1 MLNRLVVPARRLLP
15 TQGFARGVSVL
26 VGGTASAQLLTVL
39 AAPLLTRL
47 YTPENFGMLAVFTAF
62 LALFTV
68 LAAGRYE
75 LAIPLPE
82 DDQDAAN
89 LVLLGLFCVVVM
101 ASLAALGVLL
111 WSETIAV
118 VLGIPELVPHLW
130 LVPFGILFIGIYQVF
145 NKWAVRVKRFDQVA
159 RTRIWQALGTLG
171 LQIGAS
177 PLGPVG
183 LLGGQAAGQ
192 GVGATGLAV
201 SALSRPEFRR
211 CSLVGMV
218 RQARRFKNF
227 PIYSTWTGLFN
238 TGSLQLAPIVFVALY
253 GATVAGLYG
262 LTLRILTMPVSL
274 IGQAVGN
281 VFLSHAP
288 EARRRNEL
296 PALVESLHRKLAILG
311 IPSLVCLMVI
321 GPEFFA
327 TIFGEEWRKAG
338 SYAQWMLPWLYIQFQ
353 WSPLSMLASV
363 LELQRDAMVA
373 QLLMLVARFGVLFG
387 LFAAGAEADT
397 AILAFA
403 AVSAVVY
410 MLQQAWFFAKVDVSF
425 VRSVRFELVNLAMF
439 TLLSLPLIMLY
450 LRESLSLVWFITGM
464 VPLSAG
470 WVWWRI
476 RHEAVLP
483 RQPSGLRS

>member
-1 MLNRLVVPARRLLP
+1 MLNRLVIPARRLLP
-15 TQGFARGVSVL
+15 THTFARGVSVL
-26 VGGTASAQLLTVL
+26 VGGTAGAQLLTIA

-47 YTPENFGMLAVFTAF
+47 YTPEDFGLLAVFTAF

-82 DDQDAAN
+82 NDQDAAN
-89 LVLLGLFCVVVM
+89 LVLLGLLCVTVT
-101 ASLAALGVLL
+101 AGLAALGVLF
-111 WSETIAV
+111 WSAPIALA
-118 VLGIPELVPHLW
+118 LGIPDLAPYLW
-130 LVPFGILFIGIYQVF
+130 LVPFGILFIGTYQVF
-145 NKWAVRVKRFDQVA
+145 NKWAVRVRRFDQVA

-171 LQIGAS
+171 MQIGAS

-183 LLGGQAAGQ
+183 LLGGQATGQ
-192 GVGATGLAV
+192 GVGAAGLAL

-211 CSLVGMV
+211 CSLVGMGL
-218 RQARRFKNF
+218 QARRYKNF

-262 LTLRILTMPVSL
+262 LTLRILTMPISL

-296 PALVESLHRKLAILG
+296 PALVETLHRKLAILG

-338 SYAQWMLPWLYIQFQ
+338 VYAQWMLPWLYIQFQ

-373 QLLMLVARFGVLFG
+373 QLFMLVARFGLLFG
-387 LFAAGAEADT
+387 LYAAGAEADT
-397 AILAFA
+397 AILAFG
-403 AVSAVVY
+403 VISAVVY
-410 MLQQAWFFAKVDVSF
+410 LLQQAWFFAKVDVSF
-425 VRSVRFELVNLAMF
+425 VRSMRFELVNLAMF
-439 TLLSLPLIMLY
+439 SLLSLPLIALY
-450 LRESLSLVWFITGM
+450 LRGSLSLAWFIAGM

-470 WVWWRI
+470 WVWLRI
-476 RHEAVLP
+476 RHEAVP
-483 RQPSGLRS
+483 PFGSQTA